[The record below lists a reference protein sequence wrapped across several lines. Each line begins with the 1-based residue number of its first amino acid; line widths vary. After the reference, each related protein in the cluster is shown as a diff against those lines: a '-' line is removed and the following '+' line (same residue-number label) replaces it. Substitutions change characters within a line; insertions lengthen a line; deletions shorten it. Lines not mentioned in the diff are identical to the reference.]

1 MAIPCAPAPTG
12 MGLPGAL
19 LPVSIGVTVPPFATY
34 AGGSAASALA
44 APGPAMPASA
54 APSAAS
60 IGRVDRRD
68 LSLIRLTLSRAGA
81 THGKRVRVTL
91 LDALQP
97 GGCASDAVGSVLGC
111 PKCQTPST

>member
-68 LSLIRLTLSRAGA
+68 LSLIRLTLSRTGA

-91 LDALQP
+91 L
-97 GGCASDAVGSVLGC
+97 GAVNPVGARAMRSGRDV
-111 PKCQTPST
+111 SS